1 MLLVAAGAV
10 ALGMLYPNTTEEP
23 DEVPVAASGTG
34 QVYREPKTVRL
45 TRADREAALRN
56 ALEFVNTAVARRR
69 VERSYDLVSP
79 DLRQGISRS
88 EWRQGDIPVVPF
100 PAAEVR
106 VRVDYSYRNELG
118 LTMLLIPPASAKTSP
133 TTFNMDMRA
142 AGTAGGRRWLVS
154 SWTPTASMT
163 DLPAAEDAG
172 RGPAAAGVP
181 NVGGLSESEGGLNA
195 PLGAGWL
202 VVPLSIFVL
211 ILLLPIGLG
220 VRSWLQ
226 NRRALRE
233 YEATRALDT

>member
-1 MLLVAAGAV
+1 
-10 ALGMLYPNTTEEP
+10 
-23 DEVPVAASGTG
+23 
-34 QVYREPKTVRL
+34 
-45 TRADREAALRN
+45 
-56 ALEFVNTAVARRR
+56 
-69 VERSYDLVSP
+69 
-79 DLRQGISRS
+79 
-88 EWRQGDIPVVPF
+88 
-100 PAAEVR
+100 
-106 VRVDYSYRNELG
+106 
-118 LTMLLIPPASAKTSP
+118 
-133 TTFNMDMRA
+133 
-142 AGTAGGRRWLVS
+142 
-154 SWTPTASMT
+154 MT

-172 RGPAAAGVP
+172 RGPGAAGVP